1 METAIKDSP
10 KKGSSALERHPLQVY
25 DVGSNSATDQ
35 GDAIG
40 DGVSTAL
47 RRKEIYP
54 TMNTVMGDV
63 SNGQTNSGRNT
74 KQEVHKNNND
84 S

>member
-1 METAIKDSP
+1 MQPKRMETAIKDTP

-25 DVGSNSATDQ
+25 DIGSNSATDQ

-40 DGVSTAL
+40 DGVSTAHQ
-47 RRKEIYP
+47 RKENDLL

-74 KQEVHKNNND
+74 K
-84 S
+84 